1 VDVTAALSKGAR
13 TKGASIVQ
21 GVKATGLKRSNRRIV
36 SVITDSG
43 EIETHSV
50 VDCGGIWGRDIA
62 AMAGQSVS
70 LLAAEGLVN
79 LTPYWRSE
87 SW

>member
-1 VDVTAALSKGAR
+1 
-13 TKGASIVQ
+13 
-21 GVKATGLKRSNRRIV
+21 
-36 SVITDSG
+36 
-43 EIETHSV
+43 